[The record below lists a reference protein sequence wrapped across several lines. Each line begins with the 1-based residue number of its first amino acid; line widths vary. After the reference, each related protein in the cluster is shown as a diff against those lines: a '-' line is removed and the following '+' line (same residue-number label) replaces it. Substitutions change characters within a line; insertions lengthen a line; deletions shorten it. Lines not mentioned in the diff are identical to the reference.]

1 MRDSTTNRYI
11 RTIVRLI
18 AFTLRAQLGSS
29 DNSHPSHFPQI
40 NLASPISDS
49 AQQLLSL
56 LSAGN
61 PGVEECQ
68 NTIHQLIISILSQIR
83 EIPPRYQC
91 PGHYFIIFDNVR
103 LSGQIK
109 DVQDIETTLSEIKWP
124 LRASAFWEILQ
135 RSTSIPDGDSKALE
149 M

>member
-1 MRDSTTNRYI
+1 MRGSTTNRYI
-11 RTIVRLI
+11 RTIARLI
-18 AFTLRAQLGSS
+18 AFTLRAQLGCS
-29 DNSHPSHFPQI
+29 DDSHPSHLPQI
-40 NLASPISDS
+40 NLASPISDC
-49 AQQLLSL
+49 ARHLLSL
-56 LSAGN
+56 LSTSK
-61 PGVEECQ
+61 PGVEESQ
-68 NTIHQLIISILSQIR
+68 NTIHHLIIAILSQTR

-135 RSTSIPDGDSKALE
+135 QSASIPEGDSKALE